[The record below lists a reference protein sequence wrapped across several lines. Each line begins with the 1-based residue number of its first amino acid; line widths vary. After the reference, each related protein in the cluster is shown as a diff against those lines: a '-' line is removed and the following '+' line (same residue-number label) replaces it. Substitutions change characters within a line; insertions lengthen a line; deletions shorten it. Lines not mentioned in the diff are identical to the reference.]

1 MSVFLSILNDKGDGL
16 GMMWGTQ
23 KAEELLKKAGFE
35 HIEIA
40 EMDFDSFNVLCQ
52 ASGSWIVI
60 CRAP

>member
-40 EMDFDSFNVLCQ
+40 
-52 ASGSWIVI
+52 
-60 CRAP
+60 